1 LPDYEHSQKLTRRQ
15 VLVRGGTAALGLPL
29 LLDARDASGASLTE
43 TSDTQS
49 RPKRGGTLRHGVIGG
64 SSADTLSAGSPVAY
78 PDFARFS
85 ALYNGLSRLN
95 AATLQTELELAE
107 SIEPNAN
114 ASEWTIRVHDGI
126 EFHNGKTLGVE
137 DIVFTFNRIVT
148 KKLFAALGLQGFDAK
163 NTIKLDKRTLRIKLH
178 APSVV
183 FGEQLANINATI
195 VPVGYDPKKPVGTGP
210 FMFRSFTPGQQSTF
224 VRNPNYYVS
233 GKPYLDSVVIVDIA
247 DDSARLNALISG
259 SIDVAD
265 NIPPQQASSIKAAS
279 GLGLVTSKSV
289 SWNPFTMR
297 VDRAPFD
304 DVRVRQAFRL
314 IVDRPQMI
322 QLARDGYGTIAND
335 MFSGNPPAGDPGFPQ
350 RHQDLARA
358 IALLKKAGKEN
369 LSVQL
374 VTSDIASGVVQAAQ
388 VFAQQAKGAG
398 VTVKI
403 KNVTAGEFFGKNY
416 TQWTF
421 AQDFWFATGFL
432 LQVTLGSLKSS
443 PFNET
448 HWNDP
453 KYVKLFS
460 EANRTPQPSKL
471 YPLIHE
477 MERIDYDRGGY
488 IIPYYNNIL
497 DAHSSKVGGLTPSR
511 TGLPL
516 HDYRYEQ
523 LWLK

>member
-1 LPDYEHSQKLTRRQ
+1 MSEYEHTHELTRRQ
-15 VLVRGGTAALGLPL
+15 LLVRGGAAALSLPL
-29 LLDARDASGASLTE
+29 LAAACDSGG
-43 TSDTQS
+43 SDTDTITVEGT
-49 RPKRGGTLRHGVIGG
+49 PKRGGTLRHGVLGG
-64 SSADTLSAGSPVAY
+64 SSADTLDAGSPVAY

-85 ALYNGLSRLN
+85 ALYNGLARLN
-95 AATLQTELELAE
+95 ATTLETELVLAE
-107 SIEPNAN
+107 SIEPNTD
-114 ASEWTIRVHDGI
+114 ASEWTIRLRDGI

-137 DIVFTFNRIVT
+137 DVVFTFDRIVT
-148 KKLFAALGLQGFDAK
+148 KQLFAALGLQGFDAK
-163 NTIKLDKRTLRIKLH
+163 NTTKLDKRTVRIKLD

-195 VPVGYDPKKPVGTGP
+195 VPVGYNPKQPVGTGP
-210 FMFRSFTPGQQSTF
+210 FMFESFTPGQESTF
-224 VRNPNYYVS
+224 VRNPNYHVS
-233 GKPYLDSVVIVDIA
+233 GKPYLDSLVIVDIA

-265 NIPPQQASSIKAAS
+265 NIPPSQASSISGTS
-279 GLGLVTSKSV
+279 GLGLVTSESV

-297 VDRAPFD
+297 VDQAPFD

-322 QLARDGYGTIAND
+322 ELARDGHGTVAND

-350 RHQDLARA
+350 RHQDLDQAK
-358 IALLKKAGKEN
+358 ALLKQAGKEN

-374 VTSDIASGVVQAAQ
+374 VTSDIASGVVAAAQ
-388 VFAQQAKGAG
+388 VFAQHAKGAG
-398 VTVKI
+398 VTVDINKV
-403 KNVTAGEFFGKNY
+403 NAGEFFGKNY

-432 LQVTLGSLKSS
+432 LQVTLSSLKSS

-453 KYVKLFS
+453 EYVRLFN
-460 EANRTPQPSKL
+460 EANRTPDPSKL

-516 HDYRYEQ
+516 HDYRYEE
-523 LWLK
+523 LWLT